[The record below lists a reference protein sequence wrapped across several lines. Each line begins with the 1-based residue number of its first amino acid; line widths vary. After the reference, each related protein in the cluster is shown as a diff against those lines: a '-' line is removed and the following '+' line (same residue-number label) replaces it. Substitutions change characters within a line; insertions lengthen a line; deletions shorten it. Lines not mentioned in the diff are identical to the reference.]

1 MLLPTLTVISVG
13 VFALLIA
20 TSAVLTPAPFDIFAL
35 PISELWIIILVPSVT
50 YNASTMGFV
59 GPTVSIVIASTEEV
73 ELFPAESVSVTVM
86 LQVPFDKV
94 PRVQAPDETVHVT
107 LVDPDFAA
115 VTIAV
120 PVNVPEAFIVGV
132 LSRVMSSLLDL
143 PKSESDARSGVAGI
157 EGATLSL
164 VIVLVAVAALAGPSN
179 ALPETELAFI
189 LG

>member
-50 YNASTMGFV
+50 YNSSTIGFD
-59 GPTVSIVIASTEEV
+59 GTTVSIVIERAEDV
-73 ELFPAESVSVTVM
+73 ALFPAESVSVTVM
-86 LQVPFDKV
+86 LQVPSDKV

-120 PVNVPEAFIVGV
+120 PVPEAFIVGV